1 MPSTPPAVPPAVP
14 PAPTGVPVVAA
25 APVGPEYPEEAGG
38 ATATAVPARPEH
50 APEAPRA
57 APEGHE
63 PPVEPVT
70 AVEVPAEPPVEAQ
83 AQSRTRTASEPPTEP
98 APEPAT
104 QPRAEPVTQP
114 PAEPAPE
121 AQQQTQPQAVTEP
134 PAVAEA
140 RSVAEPPT
148 ASAPPTVA
156 GTRTAAGTEGG
167 FQLESVA
174 EGGDEAIHTLL
185 WTAATERPVD
195 EVASLVA
202 RLKQTG
208 ALSSPADVA
217 LRAAAVSRPL
227 DEVRQLLA
235 LLNASGYDLHQAETT
250 LRAAAVGRP
259 IEDVVQLVSI
269 LGTDSSDWRTL
280 GGGDAEVRKARP
292 GQDDGVTA
300 GRESVPV
307 VTAAAKPRRG
317 SAKWPA
323 TLDGALAS
331 GPGSHAPSPAVR
343 SALRWPAALA
353 LFACGLI
360 HLPTDLAGLRT
371 GGQAETLTVAV
382 TILCLLC
389 GIWLVVRDTLMVWA
403 AAAGLAVGVIALHVL
418 ASARTVD
425 LLNSS
430 LGSTFAWAKATA
442 VLSAAAVIA
451 LAGSALMHHTRTT
464 GAADSA

>member
-1 MPSTPPAVPPAVP
+1 M
-14 PAPTGVPVVAA
+14 AA
-25 APVGPEYPEEAGG
+25 APVGPEYPEEPGG
-38 ATATAVPARPEH
+38 STATAVPARPEH

-57 APEGHE
+57 APEGYE

-70 AVEVPAEPPVEAQ
+70 AVQPPAEPPVETQ
-83 AQSRTRTASEPPTEP
+83 AEPPTRTASEPRTQS
-98 APEPAT
+98 APEPLTERRAET
-104 QPRAEPVTQP
+104 ASAPAPGTEPRAET
-114 PAEPAPE
+114 APE
-121 AQQQTQPQAVTEP
+121 PQSGTQPQA
-134 PAVAEA
+134 A
-140 RSVAEPPT
+140 AEPQSEPLPQAAAQPRT
-148 ASAPPTVA
+148 APEPPTVA
-156 GTRTAAGTEGG
+156 GIQTAAGTEGG
-167 FQLESVA
+167 FPFEPDS
-174 EGGDEAIHTLL
+174 ETGDEAIHTLL

-235 LLNASGYDLHQAETT
+235 LLNASGYDMHQAETT

-269 LGTDSSDWRTL
+269 LGTDSSDWRSL
-280 GGGDAEVRKARP
+280 GGGDAEERKA
-292 GQDDGVTA
+292 GTAQADGVKA
-300 GRESVPV
+300 GREAVPV
-307 VTAAAKPRRG
+307 VTAAAKPPRG

-360 HLPTDLAGLRT
+360 HLPTDMVGLRT
-371 GGQAETLTVAV
+371 GGPAETLTVAV

-425 LLNSS
+425 LLHSS

-451 LAGSALMHHTRTT
+451 LAGSALMRHTRTT
-464 GAADSA
+464 SAADSA